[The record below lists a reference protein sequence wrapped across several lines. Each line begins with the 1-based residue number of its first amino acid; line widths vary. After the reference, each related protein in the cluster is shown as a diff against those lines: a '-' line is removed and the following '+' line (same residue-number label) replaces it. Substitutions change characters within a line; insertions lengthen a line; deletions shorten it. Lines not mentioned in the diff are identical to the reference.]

1 MPSDDKFIPSKPF
14 LSEGILLVSLRLKK
28 FKNKFFWV
36 IFCIT
41 WILHD
46 LQLFN
51 NTKHCPFQILI
62 FNTFRYA
69 TKLYTLP
76 SRVLTIAPCL
86 LLQTYNFFL
95 ELGITSLVTEKSE
108 LSCSKSFFKSESL
121 FRIPGSVVSNL
132 LWQSRA
138 RLMISSLCNFLS
150 ANSESAIMINK
161 TNFSDLLQATSDF
174 YLQKYQHASNFELEK
189 TEFK

>member
-1 MPSDDKFIPSKPF
+1 MQIDELMPSDDKFIPSEPF

-28 FKNKFFWV
+28 FQNKFFQAFSRLYPVV
-36 IFCIT
+36 IFYIT
-41 WILHD
+41 WILLD
-46 LQLFN
+46 FQLFN

-76 SRVLTIAPCL
+76 SRVLTIAPRL

-108 LSCSKSFFKSESL
+108 LSCSKSFFKSESS

-132 LWQSRA
+132 L
-138 RLMISSLCNFLS
+138 
-150 ANSESAIMINK
+150 
-161 TNFSDLLQATSDF
+161 
-174 YLQKYQHASNFELEK
+174 
-189 TEFK
+189 